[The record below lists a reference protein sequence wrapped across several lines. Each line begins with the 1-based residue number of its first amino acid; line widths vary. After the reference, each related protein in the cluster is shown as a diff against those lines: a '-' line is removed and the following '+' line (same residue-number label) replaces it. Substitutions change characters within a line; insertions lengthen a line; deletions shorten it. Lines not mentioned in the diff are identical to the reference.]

1 MFDTVTLIFV
11 LSLTSTAFRLVGATT
26 DPEVVVSAYVTDSPD
41 GLTVKSEVENRPVIE
56 YCTSLDM
63 VVEVKDGAGSS
74 ASNVNV
80 TVESF
85 VDPSDSQLIFTP
97 DPVKEVDTVI
107 YRPPVTG

>member
-11 LSLTSTAFRLVGATT
+11 LSLTSTAFRVVG
-26 DPEVVVSAYVTDSPD
+26 PEVEKSAYVTASLD
-41 GLTVKSEVENRPVIE
+41 GLTVKSEVEKRPVIE